1 MSVNPHSLKLK
12 VGAPIYIYIHINSSV
27 SVYCSASLFQK
38 RKNASDSIVNQVI
51 CVCNNLI
58 IICDNQQPIM
68 DIPDVNDIME
78 THIWRWEY
86 CIWKKNL
93 VCLLSMKLKERQ
105 GSFSVDE
112 NDNEHEP
119 ENKLYELEKAVDK
132 LENQNVEMSVRMKT
146 STSILVSNSQE
157 DEDEDT
163 KVFFYKCSIFFVT
176 EKKRNENS
184 QNSDNWT
191 RQKTKYVSRK
201 F

>member
-1 MSVNPHSLKLK
+1 
-12 VGAPIYIYIHINSSV
+12 
-27 SVYCSASLFQK
+27 
-38 RKNASDSIVNQVI
+38 
-51 CVCNNLI
+51 
-58 IICDNQQPIM
+58 
-68 DIPDVNDIME
+68 
-78 THIWRWEY
+78 
-86 CIWKKNL
+86 
-93 VCLLSMKLKERQ
+93 MKLKERQ

-163 KVFFYKCSIFFVT
+163 EVFFYKCSIFFVT